1 MRGFR
6 ANFEKFQA
14 ENIAII
20 EISCD
25 SLAVQKA
32 WVASLKEDGDD
43 DDADGEV
50 PFPVASDF
58 WPHGEVARAYGV
70 FNDERGNSRR
80 SVFIIDAEGMIRWSN
95 VYVDSIPGSGDLLFE
110 IERLKPG
117 GSDKPRHPSLFP
129 ESE

>member
-6 ANFEKFQA
+6 ANYDEFRAANTE
-14 ENIAII
+14 II

-32 WVASLKEDGDD
+32 WAESMNDEDGPE
-43 DDADGEV
+43 GV

-58 WPHGEVARAYGV
+58 WPHGEVSRAYDV

-80 SVFIIDAEGMIRWSN
+80 SVFIIDTEGIIRWSN
-95 VYVDSIPGSGDLLFE
+95 VYTDSIPASGELLYE
-110 IERLKPG
+110 IEQL
-117 GSDKPRHPSLFP
+117 
-129 ESE
+129 

>member
-6 ANFEKFQA
+6 ANYEKFQA
-14 ENIAII
+14 AGAEII

-25 SLAVQKA
+25 ALGVQKA
-32 WVASLKEDGDD
+32 WAESMNDD
-43 DDADGEV
+43 DLPDGI

-58 WPHGEVARAYGV
+58 WPHGEVTKSYGV

-95 VYVDSIPGSGDLLFE
+95 VYTDSIPASGEILHE
-110 IERLKPG
+110 IEQL
-117 GSDKPRHPSLFP
+117 
-129 ESE
+129 

>member
-6 ANFEKFQA
+6 ANYEEFRAANTE
-14 ENIAII
+14 II

-32 WVASLKEDGDD
+32 WVASMGEGDE
-43 DDADGEV
+43 DGEV

-58 WPHGEVARAYGV
+58 WPHGEVSRAYDV

-80 SVFIIDAEGMIRWSN
+80 SVFIIDTEGMIRWSN
-95 VYVDSIPGSGDLLFE
+95 VFTDSLPASGELLNE
-110 IERLKPG
+110 IEQL
-117 GSDKPRHPSLFP
+117 
-129 ESE
+129 

>member
-6 ANFEKFQA
+6 AHYEKFEAANTQV
-14 ENIAII
+14 I

-32 WVASLKEDGDD
+32 WVESMSGDD
-43 DDADGEV
+43 DERGV

-58 WPHGEVARAYGV
+58 WPHGEVSRAYDV
-70 FNDERGNSRR
+70 FNDDRGNSRR

-95 VYVDSIPGSGDLLFE
+95 VYTDSIPASGELLYE
-110 IERLKPG
+110 IERL
-117 GSDKPRHPSLFP
+117 
-129 ESE
+129 

>member
-6 ANFEKFQA
+6 AHYEKFKA
-14 ENIAII
+14 ANVEII

-32 WVASLKEDGDD
+32 WAESMTDD
-43 DDADGEV
+43 DLPDGV

-58 WPHGEVARAYGV
+58 WPHGEVTKTYDV

-80 SVFIIDAEGMIRWSN
+80 SVFIIDAEGVIRWSN
-95 VYVDSIPGSGDLLFE
+95 VYTDSIPASGEILHE
-110 IERLKPG
+110 IEQL
-117 GSDKPRHPSLFP
+117 
-129 ESE
+129 

>member
-14 ENIAII
+14 ANTAII

-32 WVASLKEDGDD
+32 WVASLTDGDD
-43 DDADGEV
+43 DSGADGEV

-58 WPHGEVARAYGV
+58 WPHGEVSRAFGV

-80 SVFIIDAEGMIRWSN
+80 SVFIIDTEGIIRWSN
-95 VYVDSIPGSGDLLFE
+95 VYTDSIPTSDELLHE
-110 IERLKPG
+110 IERL
-117 GSDKPRHPSLFP
+117 
-129 ESE
+129 

>member
-6 ANFEKFQA
+6 ANYEKFQA
-14 ENIAII
+14 AGAEII

-32 WVASLKEDGDD
+32 WTASMNDD
-43 DDADGEV
+43 DLPDGV

-58 WPHGEVARAYGV
+58 WPHGEVSRAYDV

-80 SVFIIDAEGMIRWSN
+80 SVFIIDAEGIIRWSN
-95 VYVDSIPGSGDLLFE
+95 IYTDSIPASGEILHE
-110 IERLKPG
+110 IEQL
-117 GSDKPRHPSLFP
+117 
-129 ESE
+129 

>member
-1 MRGFR
+1 MHGFR

-14 ENIAII
+14 ANTAIV

-32 WVASLKEDGDD
+32 WVASLKDDGDGET
-43 DDADGEV
+43 DGEV

-58 WPHGEVARAYGV
+58 WPHGEVSRAYGV

-80 SVFIIDAEGMIRWSN
+80 SVFIIDTEGIIRWSN
-95 VYVDSIPGSGDLLFE
+95 VYTDSIPTSDELLYV
-110 IERLKPG
+110 IERL
-117 GSDKPRHPSLFP
+117 
-129 ESE
+129 

>member
-6 ANFEKFQA
+6 ANYEKFQA
-14 ENIAII
+14 ANTEVI

-32 WVASLKEDGDD
+32 WAASMDEEDGPE
-43 DDADGEV
+43 GV

-58 WPHGEVARAYGV
+58 WPHGEVTKAYGV

-95 VYVDSIPGSGDLLFE
+95 VYTDSIPASGEILHE
-110 IERLKPG
+110 IEQL
-117 GSDKPRHPSLFP
+117 
-129 ESE
+129 